1 MENTA
6 WDRELSAFIC
16 VAATVRDLLPSDITS
31 LMSMNDVTASFD
43 RPSTYGPRLL
53 CSLTFSECLPLQE
66 VRVEKYVYFTDIF
79 FPLLACPPSL
89 FFPPHFS
96 PAPLLF
102 LSLLSPSSPLSPSLS
117 LPSLFNL
124 SLSLLSYRFSPY
136 FFSHPHP
143 SQVIVLIDRGLPF
156 RA

>member
-66 VRVEKYVYFTDIF
+66 VRVEKQFYFTDIF
-79 FPLLACPPSL
+79 SLLPSPLLARR
-89 FFPPHFS
+89 
-96 PAPLLF
+96 PLLF
-102 LSLLSPSSPLSPSLS
+102 LSLLSPSSPLSLFLLS
-117 LPSLFNL
+117 LTFL
-124 SLSLLSYRFSPY
+124 SPY
-136 FFSHPHP
+136 FSYRSLLIFSLTLYPYIYIYL
-143 SQVIVLIDRGLPF
+143 SQTIVLIDRGLPF